1 MCVCMLR
8 YAVLGVQALLYA
20 MQVMEDDRP
29 LSAYHVPPG
38 CKVLVAVEAAKL
50 GALPDPDSAYW
61 N

>member
-1 MCVCMLR
+1 
-8 YAVLGVQALLYA
+8 
-20 MQVMEDDRP
+20 MQVMDNDQP

-50 GALPDPDSAYW
+50 GALPDADSAYW